1 MKLVTTEQIRAME
14 RKIIQEDII
23 PGDELMERAGLGVAN
38 AVIHLAD
45 MAGFHQPTVALVA
58 GRGNNGGDAFAAA
71 RFLKTEG
78 FDVEVWLAAAANE
91 IRGDALKHLS
101 RMRAAG
107 VDLLE
112 LPTMED
118 WDAGP
123 PNDRIDL
130 IVDGILG
137 VGIRGPARG
146 PAAAAVHM
154 VNALACRALVVA
166 IDVPSGMDADSGE
179 TRGEAVK
186 ADLTVTIGLPKIGL
200 VLPPAIDHVGTVEW
214 VDIGFPADEIRRLA
228 YDMELITA
236 ADIYDL
242 LPPRPRQAHKGSF
255 GHLLLV
261 GGSDGMAGSMI
272 LATQAA
278 VRSGCGLVSA
288 AVPRCI
294 AATVAG
300 AVPEAMVHG
309 VKNNDTGSLDP
320 AAIEAITGL
329 RARCDAMAI
338 GPGMTT
344 HPGTRTVLEALLGD
358 HHQPSVLDADAINV
372 FSGETRLLKN
382 VATPLVLTPHPG
394 ELARLTGQDTA
405 AIQADRRRFTTQTAR
420 DTGAVVVLKGAGS
433 VVAAPESIP
442 HINMTGNPGMATG
455 GMGDVL
461 TGLLGGL
468 LARGLPPFDA
478 ARAAVWLH
486 GRAGDQTAWRT
497 SQDGLHAGALIE
509 EIPHVYRTV
518 SVR

>member
-1 MKLVTTEQIRAME
+1 MKLVTTEQIRVME
-14 RKIIQEDII
+14 RKLIQNGTI
-23 PGDELMERAGLGVAN
+23 PGDELMERAGLGVAD
-38 AVIHLAD
+38 AVINLAD
-45 MAGFHQPTVALVA
+45 MAGFHHPTIALVA
-58 GRGNNGGDAFAAA
+58 GRGNNGGDAFATA

-123 PNDRIDL
+123 PTDRVDL

-137 VGIRGPARG
+137 VGIQGPARG

-154 VNALACRALVVA
+154 VNMLAHRSLVVA

-179 TRGEAVK
+179 TRGEAVS

-200 VLPPAIDHVGTVEW
+200 VLPPAIDHVGAIDM
-214 VDIGFPADEIRRLA
+214 VDIGLPIDDIRRLA
-228 YDMELITA
+228 CDMELITA
-236 ADIYDL
+236 ADICDL
-242 LPPRPRQAHKGSF
+242 LPPRHRQSHKGSF

-261 GGSDGMAGSMI
+261 GGSDGMAGSII
-272 LATQAA
+272 LAAQAA

-309 VKNNDTGSLDP
+309 VKHNDDGSIDHT
-320 AAIEAITGL
+320 AAERIATL
-329 RARCDAMAI
+329 SSKCNAMAL

-344 HPGTRTVLEALLGD
+344 HPATRPLLEKILTDFNDAA
-358 HHQPSVLDADAINV
+358 VLDADAINA
-372 FSGETRLLKN
+372 FAGETNVLKTF
-382 VATPLVLTPHPG
+382 AAKLVLTPHPG
-394 ELARLTGQDTA
+394 ELARLTGRDIA
-405 AIQADRRRFTTQTAR
+405 AIQKNRRQITAQTAN
-420 DTGAVVVLKGAGS
+420 DTGAVVVLKGAGT
-433 VVAAPESIP
+433 VIAAPESTP

-468 LARGLPPFDA
+468 LAQGMPPFNA

-486 GRAGDQTAWRT
+486 GRAGDQAAWRT
-497 SQDGLHAGALIE
+497 SQAGLHAGALIE
-509 EIPHVYRTV
+509 EIPHVYRAV